1 MPVRRQKKPPN
12 PPIFSLQS
20 FIYLTHAL
28 SSYLPFL
35 FLSHSPQILDLG
47 MRFGLASV
55 ALCRTARSPVEVIA
69 GIGVFP
75 CLRRWETPNS
85 GFACRYNSQHC
96 IPLSHSRCC
105 AQYGLHSRYFG
116 QSSLCCSLCG
126 WFACM
131 PRTLS
136 LWLHVLAGIW
146 FCSSLLEMR

>member
-105 AQYGLHSRYFG
+105 AQYGKGVLPGCLLPR
-116 QSSLCCSLCG
+116 LCEDCIL
-126 WFACM
+126 A
-131 PRTLS
+131 TLGNPPFVALS
-136 LWLHVLAGIW
+136 VAGSHV
-146 FCSSLLEMR
+146 CPEH